1 MKAHAHNDHSP
12 EWDPRSF
19 YDRQDELTGA
29 YADEVSDYHRSKA
42 ALVGLHCGRTRH
54 VLELGAGGG
63 QVAVATAELGFAV
76 DAVELVPRLA
86 ARARALAATQAG
98 QVNVIEGDFYTLTI
112 TGPYG
117 AVTYWDGFGIG
128 TDRDQQALLRRIREW
143 LAGDGRALI
152 DIYAP
157 WYWERVAG
165 REETFGSARRR
176 YEFDT
181 QTRTIIDTWWSDD
194 APQERVSQRLR
205 CYAPN
210 DLRFLLEP
218 VGLTAEALLPGG
230 AYDYQRAIYQEKVPL
245 EEAMSYTAVIAR
257 ASPALEHE

>member
-1 MKAHAHNDHSP
+1 VKAHADNGPSP

-42 ALVGLHCGRTRH
+42 ALVGLHCGHTRH

-63 QVAVATAELGFAV
+63 QVAVATAELGYAV

-86 ARARALAATQAG
+86 ARARELAATQQAG
-98 QVNVIEGDFYTLTI
+98 RVNVIEGDFYTLRI
-112 TGPYG
+112 AGPYG

-128 TDRDQQALLRRIREW
+128 TDSDQQALLRRIGEW
-143 LAGDGRALI
+143 LADDGRALI

-165 REETFGSARRR
+165 QEETFGTVRRR

-181 QTRTIIDTWWSDD
+181 HTRTMIDTWWSDD
-194 APQERVSQRLR
+194 APHERVSQRLR
-205 CYAPN
+205 CYAPG
-210 DLRFLLEP
+210 DLKLLLEP
-218 VGLTAEALLPGG
+218 VGLTAEALLPAG
-230 AYDYQRAIYQEKVPL
+230 AYDYQRAIYHEKVPL

-257 ASPALEHE
+257 A